1 MMNRLPVELWMCIL
15 STAISFGLS
24 PVSAWS
30 DNTASLGV
38 ELQPPNKI
46 LKMGDTPSFLGT
58 VTNFGNQPAHGLIV
72 YLSLVS
78 LSPGQEQPVDL
89 EDWSAQKAYRIDRLD
104 PGKTDSQNWG
114 MRLIQAGSF
123 GVSLTVVDPKENRP
137 VISDLIPFTVIPKPT
152 ISSTRILP
160 VAIGEP
166 LIFLALLAVYSF
178 FNYRSKRKRSN

>member
-1 MMNRLPVELWMCIL
+1 MNRMSVKLLLFIL
-15 STAISFGLS
+15 SAATIIGLS
-24 PVSAWS
+24 PVSAWP
-30 DNTASLGV
+30 DNTALLGV

-46 LKMGDTPSFLGT
+46 LKMGDTPSFRGT
-58 VTNFGNQPAHGLIV
+58 VTNLGKLPVHGLVV

-78 LSPGQEQPVDL
+78 LLTGEEQPVDL

-104 PGKTDSQNWG
+104 PGKAVSQNWG

-123 GVSLTVVDPKENRP
+123 GVALTVIDPKENRP
-137 VISDLIPFTVIPKPT
+137 VISELIPFTVIPKPT

-166 LIFLALLAVYSF
+166 LIFLALLAAYSF
-178 FNYRSKRKRSN
+178 SNYRSKRKRPN